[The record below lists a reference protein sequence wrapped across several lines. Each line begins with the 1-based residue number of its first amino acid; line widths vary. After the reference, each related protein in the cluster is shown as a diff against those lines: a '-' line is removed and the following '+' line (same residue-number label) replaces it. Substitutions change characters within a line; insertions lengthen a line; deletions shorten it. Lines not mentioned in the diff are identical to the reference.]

1 MSTLIRKVKSDIEKK
16 ALPEVDFYTWL
27 QSQVESI
34 TQYVSK
40 IREIKDGKNVVS
52 LNKIYELASG
62 FTEFYT
68 THIAILS
75 VYEDLKD
82 KACEKASDFYDKL
95 YLKMKEECD
104 NSELLIG
111 KKYKKKAPTQEEI
124 SKEIKQLPE
133 YAEYKILK
141 DQYEDYTRRYN
152 AQNNLLKGL
161 GKLDSIIS
169 IFQRG
174 VNTEVKY
181 LYLE

>member
-16 ALPEVDFYTWL
+16 ALSEVDFYTWL
-27 QSQVESI
+27 QGQLEGISE
-34 TQYVSK
+34 YVSK
-40 IREIKDGKNVVS
+40 IKEIKEGKNVVS

-75 VYEDLKD
+75 VYEDLRD
-82 KACEKASDFYDKL
+82 KAMEKSSDFYDKL
-95 YLKMKEECD
+95 YLKIKEDCSNPE
-104 NSELLIG
+104 SSIG
-111 KKYKKKAPTQEEI
+111 NKYKKKSPTQEEI
-124 SKEIKQLPE
+124 SKEVKQLPE
-133 YAEYKILK
+133 YEDYKILK
-141 DQYEDYTRRYN
+141 DQFEDYNRRYN